1 MFYYFLYGSLNPPR
15 HGSFLVAS
23 AVQCSVGWGH
33 MSDPRQWSGSCIR
46 GYYCGELSI
55 FRHPSGNN
63 KANTRTVSYC
73 LSDGARSIN
82 QESYVFD
89 PLITRKDE
97 E

>member
-1 MFYYFLYGSLNPPR
+1 MVTGDTEEQGAAAGATTAVSGVFTQASL
-15 HGSFLVAS
+15 
-23 AVQCSVGWGH
+23 C
-33 MSDPRQWSGSCIR
+33 
-46 GYYCGELSI
+46 
-55 FRHPSGNN
+55 SGNN

-73 LSDGARSIN
+73 LSDEARSIN